1 MTPYFAQAGAYL
13 IAVVFGFYILV
24 VLLRFLFQ
32 LARANFYNPISQFL
46 VTLSNP
52 PLRVLRRAIP
62 GLWGIDLAS
71 VVLLI
76 TLQTL
81 ELYAIG
87 WIRGVVGNFAGMV
100 FVATVQLL
108 KLTVYVYIFTILIR
122 VVMSWFNPYGM
133 RRHPLSDLLFQLT
146 EPLLRPARRMI
157 PAISGIDFSPIAVFV
172 LLELTLILVIGPLND
187 IGMTLMRR

>member
-1 MTPYFAQAGAYL
+1 MSPYFAQAGAYL
-13 IAVVFGFYILV
+13 IQVVFGFYILV

-32 LARANFYNPISQFL
+32 LARADFYNPISQFL

-52 PLRVLRRAIP
+52 PLRPLRRIIP
-62 GLWGIDLAS
+62 GLWGVDIAS
-71 VVLLI
+71 VVLLLA
-76 TLQTL
+76 LQTL

-87 WIRGVVGNFAGMV
+87 WIRGAIGNISGMV
-100 FVATVQLL
+100 FVAGVELL
-108 KLTVYVYIFTILIR
+108 RLTVYVYIFTILIR

-157 PAISGIDFSPIAVFV
+157 PPLSGIDFSPIAVFI
-172 LLELTLILVIGPLND
+172 LLELTLILMIGPLND
-187 IGMTLMRR
+187 IGMALLRR